1 MQRKVVLLGDPG
13 IDGAFAI
20 ALALHDPRLDV
31 LGLAATAGNVRAE
44 QATRNMHCLVEH
56 FDPPKW
62 PRIGEALP
70 AAYEVDGTQL
80 HGPDGLGGVNL
91 PCIELHH
98 PHPADK
104 LIVDLVRNHPGE
116 LTLVAMGPLTTL
128 AHAMDRDPELAKLFK
143 QFVVLGGTWREPGN
157 VSAVAEFRFYCDP
170 LAARRVLRA
179 GVPTTLIPLDVM
191 QRALCTPKELLEIPS
206 GDSSTCRL
214 LRRIAPHGI
223 GASAHRYGIEGFYL
237 QDVLGV
243 CAAAIPE
250 AFKTR
255 PVSVDVETRGELTR
269 GMSVFDIRTHPK
281 PTPNVDIA
289 VEVDTV
295 MFRNYMEQILG
306 RLSDEDE

>member
-62 PRIGEALP
+62 PRIGEAPP
-70 AAYEVDGTQL
+70 AAYDVDATDL
-80 HGPDGLGGVNL
+80 HGQDGLGGANL

-104 LIVDLVRNHPGE
+104 LIVDLVRNHPNE
-116 LTLVAMGPLTTL
+116 VTLVAMGPLTVL
-128 AHAMDRDPELAKLFK
+128 AQAMDRDPELAKLVK
-143 QFVVLGGTWREPGN
+143 QFVILGGAWRVPGN
-157 VSAVAEFRFYCDP
+157 VSAAAEFRFYCDP
-170 LAARRVLRA
+170 VAARRVLRS
-179 GVPTTLIPLDVM
+179 GVPATLIPLDVM
-191 QRALCTPKELLEIPS
+191 QRALFTPKELMEIPS
-206 GDSSTCRL
+206 GDSPTCRL
-214 LRRIAPHGI
+214 LRRIAPFGI

-243 CAAAIPE
+243 CAVAIPE

-255 PVSVDVETRGELTR
+255 PLHVDVEVRGELTR
-269 GMSVFDIRTHPK
+269 GMSIFDVRPQAK
-281 PTPNVDIA
+281 VTPNVDLA
-289 VEVDTV
+289 VEVETV
-295 MFRNYMEQILG
+295 MIRNYMEQLLG
-306 RLSDEDE
+306 RLSDEEE